1 MSPVLRSAEA
11 AERRFLHNSRNHPW
25 PRPISLRRNRGNHP
39 PLASLRP
46 APILRL
52 HPAPILHRRALILQP
67 VVTQRRRPARSP
79 RLPESMHS
87 PLARIPL
94 ALILLALILPAS
106 R

>member
-11 AERRFLHNSRNHPW
+11 AERRFLLNYRNHPW
-25 PRPISLRRNRGNHP
+25 PRPISLRRKRGNRL

-46 APILRL
+46 APILHR
-52 HPAPILHRRALILQP
+52 PAPILHRRALILQP

-79 RLPESMHS
+79 RPPESMHS
-87 PLARIPL
+87 PL

>member
-11 AERRFLHNSRNHPW
+11 AERRFLHNYRNHPW
-25 PRPISLRRNRGNHP
+25 PRPISLRRKRGNHL

-52 HPAPILHRRALILQP
+52 HPAPILQP

-87 PLARIPL
+87 PLALILL
-94 ALILLALILPAS
+94 ALIRPALILPAS

>member
-11 AERRFLHNSRNHPW
+11 AERRFLLNYRNHPW
-25 PRPISLRRNRGNHP
+25 PRPISLRRKRGNHL

-46 APILRL
+46 APILH

-79 RLPESMHS
+79 RPPESMHS
-87 PLARIPL
+87 PL

>member
-11 AERRFLHNSRNHPW
+11 AERRFLLNYRNHPW
-25 PRPISLRRNRGNHP
+25 PRPISLRRKRGNRL

-52 HPAPILHRRALILQP
+52 HPAPILQP

-87 PLARIPL
+87 PLALILL
-94 ALILLALILPAS
+94 ALIRPALILPAS

>member
-11 AERRFLHNSRNHPW
+11 AERRFLHNYRNHPR

-46 APILRL
+46 APILHR
-52 HPAPILHRRALILQP
+52 PAPILHRRALILQP

-87 PLARIPL
+87 PLALILL
-94 ALILLALILPAS
+94 ALIRPALILPAS

>member
-11 AERRFLHNSRNHPW
+11 AERRFLLNYRNHPW
-25 PRPISLRRNRGNHP
+25 PRPISLRRKRGNHL

-52 HPAPILHRRALILQP
+52 HPAPILQP

-87 PLARIPL
+87 PLALILL
-94 ALILLALILPAS
+94 ALIRPALILPAS

>member
-11 AERRFLHNSRNHPW
+11 AERRFLLNYRNHPW

-46 APILRL
+46 APILHR
-52 HPAPILHRRALILQP
+52 PAPILHRRALILQP

-79 RLPESMHS
+79 RPPESMHS
-87 PLARIPL
+87 PL

>member
-11 AERRFLHNSRNHPW
+11 AERRFLHNYRNHPW

-52 HPAPILHRRALILQP
+52 HPAPILQP